1 MHPLCRAGD
10 KRPASAAPFGP
21 GERFGAV
28 ESPKVQQLLPQAP
41 AGRQQAR
48 QGPAS
53 AYETAAAQGGV
64 PASLLA
70 DTVVEV
76 PPAAWPPYIAPEAA
90 LAGSKA
96 VFDGPEGRRGGEAP
110 QAVAAPKRVTG
121 NAVPPLPA
129 AKGMLLNALRQAL
142 SNGQAWARSCRQMQA
157 SLHPKSLHLTA
168 ISQAGE
174 AAAQAAGQLPGEL
187 AGAKNAL
194 VSAAGGAAV
203 ATGQAAGAALS
214 ASDAAAEAA
223 GLKEAAAEVGEVVA
237 LGAGQGS

>member
-10 KRPASAAPFGP
+10 KRPASAVPFGP
-21 GERFGAV
+21 GERFDAV

-53 AYETAAAQGGV
+53 DYETAAAQGGI

-70 DTVVEV
+70 DTAVEV

-96 VFDGPEGRRGGEAP
+96 VFDDPEGRRGGEAP

-121 NAVPPLPA
+121 NAVPALPA
-129 AKGMLLNALRQAL
+129 AKGMWLNALRQAL

-157 SLHPKSLHLTA
+157 SLHPTWCTRSSLRHEHGGQPLCATPMPVQAHLPLK
-168 ISQAGE
+168 
-174 AAAQAAGQLPGEL
+174 AAHWLLRQRCRAFNG
-187 AGAKNAL
+187 
-194 VSAAGGAAV
+194 
-203 ATGQAAGAALS
+203 
-214 ASDAAAEAA
+214 
-223 GLKEAAAEVGEVVA
+223 
-237 LGAGQGS
+237 